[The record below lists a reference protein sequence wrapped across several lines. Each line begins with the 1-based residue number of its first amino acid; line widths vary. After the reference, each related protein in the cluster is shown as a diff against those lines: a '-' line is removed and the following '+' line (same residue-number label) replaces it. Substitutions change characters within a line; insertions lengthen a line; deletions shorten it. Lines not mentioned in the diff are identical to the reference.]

1 MSYLRIAVQF
11 TGVLDDSL
19 AVIEVHINIK
29 IRHGNAFRI
38 KKTLKNQ
45 IEYERIDVRNCHA
58 VCNKRTCAGTT
69 SRTDRNSVFL

>member
-29 IRHGNAFRI
+29 IRHRNALWI
-38 KKTLKNQ
+38 KKSLKNQ
-45 IEYERIDVRNCHA
+45 VEPERIYVRNRHT
-58 VCNKRTCAGTT
+58 VGNKRTCAGTS

>member
-29 IRHGNAFRI
+29 IRHRNALRI
-38 KKTLKNQ
+38 KKALENQ
-45 IEYERIDVRNCHA
+45 VEPERIDVRNCHA